1 MIRWD
6 IGKRGNF
13 QSGNQDNPNS
23 SRTYQLIL
31 RRLQL
36 LPDDSVTKG
45 SIIRS
50 LTSANPTK
58 VDPAGSDGANANE
71 ASTSA
76 VVTVEKGKRKS
87 GRQAGS
93 AKKKTRMSKNIAA
106 ESDDDGDLTM

>member
-1 MIRWD
+1 MFRWD

-13 QSGNQDNPNS
+13 QSGNQDNPNG

-45 SIIRS
+45 SIIKS
-50 LTSANPTK
+50 LTSANSTK
-58 VDPAGSDGANANE
+58 ADPAGSDGANSNE

-76 VVTVEKGKRKS
+76 VVIVDKGKRKS
-87 GRQAGS
+87 GKQAGLG
-93 AKKKTRMSKNIAA
+93 KKKTRMSKNAA
-106 ESDDDGDLTM
+106 ESDDDGAAM